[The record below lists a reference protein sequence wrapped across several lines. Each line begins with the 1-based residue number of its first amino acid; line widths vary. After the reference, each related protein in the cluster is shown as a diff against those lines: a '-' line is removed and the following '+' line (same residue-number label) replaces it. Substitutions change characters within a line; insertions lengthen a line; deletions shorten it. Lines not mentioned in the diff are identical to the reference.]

1 MTDLTEPILTVQD
14 ILLTARNAMRA
25 RFELEKDE
33 RLRRFYRDKAMA
45 LEEMILEHKYI
56 RHYRAT
62 ENGNPEAR
70 NS

>member
-14 ILLTARNAMRA
+14 ILLTARNVMRT
-25 RFELEKDE
+25 RYDLERDE

-45 LEEMILEHKYI
+45 LEEMILEYKYI
-56 RHYRAT
+56 KHYSS
-62 ENGNPEAR
+62 ENGKGEAR

>member
-14 ILLTARNAMRA
+14 ILLTTRNAMRT

-33 RLRRFYRDKAMA
+33 RLCRFYRDKAMA

-56 RHYRAT
+56 RHYSAA
-62 ENGNPEAR
+62 ENGNSKAR
-70 NS
+70 NG

>member
-56 RHYRAT
+56 KHYGA
-62 ENGNPEAR
+62 ENGNSEAR
-70 NS
+70 NN